1 MTSDQFQKWRAEMCW
16 TQIQAAN
23 ALDLHKK
30 TISNYECGVTAI
42 PEVVKLATERLAQS
56 AQAA

>member
-1 MTSDQFQKWRAEMCW
+1 MCW